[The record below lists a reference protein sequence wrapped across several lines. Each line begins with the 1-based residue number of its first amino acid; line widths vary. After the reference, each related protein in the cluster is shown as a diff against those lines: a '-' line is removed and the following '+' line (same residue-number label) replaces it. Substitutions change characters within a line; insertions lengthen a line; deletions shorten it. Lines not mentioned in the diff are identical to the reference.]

1 MKYHVLSLRPGMHR
15 GGRANQAHAEY
26 VAGDHTPDQFRDLVG
41 DPNIV
46 VITGGERLT
55 HAHVEEME
63 AAVAKAEPVKPA
75 KKG

>member
-15 GGRANQAHAEY
+15 GGRANPQHAAY
-26 VAGDHTPDQFRDLVG
+26 VAGDHTPEQFRDLIS

-55 HAHVEEME
+55 AAHVDEME
-63 AAVAKAEPVKPA
+63 AAVKAEPAKTA
-75 KKG
+75 KKV

>member
-1 MKYHVLSLRPGMHR
+1 MKYHVLSQRPGMHR
-15 GGRANQAHAEY
+15 GGRANPQHADY
-26 VAGDHTPDQFRDLVG
+26 VAGDHTPAQFRDLLD

-55 HAHVEEME
+55 PAHVEEME
-63 AAVAKAEPVKPA
+63 AAVKAEPVKPA